1 MAYTRYH
8 SLAGS
13 TAVTTKLI
21 ARGSNANDIKS
32 ILITNTHASNGSTIT
47 LFLQDSTST
56 VVKNFNIISTI
67 ALPVN
72 NGFLIDDKSLLSFNN
87 SVYDLFITIGSG
99 DTVDVLIND

>member
-56 VVKNFNIISTI
+56 VVKHCQ
-67 ALPVN
+67 
-72 NGFLIDDKSLLSFNN
+72 LIMVF
-87 SVYDLFITIGSG
+87 
-99 DTVDVLIND
+99 

>member
-32 ILITNTHASNGSTIT
+32 ILITKT